1 VLRIINLA
9 IVIAILVT
17 AMLIIR
23 QRFIARSYYIELNR
37 MQNQTVKLN
46 EEYSRL
52 RLEEGTYSSGLAVS
66 NFAANKLGL
75 VQPDV
80 QHVVDLKK

>member
-1 VLRIINLA
+1 MLRIINLA

-52 RLEEGTYSSGLAVS
+52 RL
-66 NFAANKLGL
+66 
-75 VQPDV
+75 
-80 QHVVDLKK
+80 